1 MTACGVTAAVLED
14 LCGPFGPGRVVARG
28 GSSGSGGSGGSG
40 AGGLPDFAALL
51 AGDGDSVVAVLRLH
65 VMVDAA
71 NVSQDHVCFLFPART
86 KSRKRGTDIT
96 VVDSYIGH
104 HDVRARVVP
113 GALLTAQLQDVLA
126 AAVEPAGCSGVTR
139 RNARF
144 NAAWRTVWGLH
155 DAAKPLDFVNVQTV
169 EVHLSTAQN
178 M

>member
-1 MTACGVTAAVLED
+1 MTACGDTAAVLED
-14 LCGPFGPGRVVARG
+14 LCGPFGAGRVVART
-28 GSSGSGGSGGSG
+28 SSGGGNGVITGCV
-40 AGGLPDFAALL
+40 PDFAALL
-51 AGDGDSVVAVLRLH
+51 GGDSARDRGAAVLRLH

-71 NVSQDHVCFLFPART
+71 NVSQDHVCFLFPAHT

-144 NAAWRTVWGLH
+144 NAAWRTVWCLH
-155 DAAKPLDFVNVQTV
+155 DAAKTLDFVNVQTV
-169 EVHLSTAQN
+169 EVHLSIA
-178 M
+178 